1 MVSVVTVSVV
11 AVAHA
16 LAQAKPLPWLPLPW
30 RPLLCLVQAKPT
42 YGYGTAIVR
51 APAPRSLA
59 ECEARCCGEPTC
71 HSVSWRAG
79 ASECVAMLSIAHGA
93 RPTDWCWRP
102 TLAPDAVTSIR
113 LAGAWEQR
121 ALAAAARVLGA
132 QTLLRVG
139 NASGPRLYRKAGRHW
154 TSPAGHTHPLERSI
168 EPSECAAPPR
178 GGGGRAGA
186 VEVSDLVIAAI
197 PVGDPRPKKPRG
209 VVELAGCPAT
219 FLRQAHP
226 NAGTHPAG

>member
-1 MVSVVTVSVV
+1 M
-11 AVAHA
+11 
-16 LAQAKPLPWLPLPW
+16 
-30 RPLLCLVQAKPT
+30 LCLAQAKPT

-79 ASECVAMLSIAHGA
+79 ASVCVAMLSIAHGA

-168 EPSECAAPPR
+168 EPSACAAPPR
-178 GGGGRAGA
+178 AGGGRAGA

>member
-79 ASECVAMLSIAHGA
+79 AS
-93 RPTDWCWRP
+93 
-102 TLAPDAVTSIR
+102 AVRVDIFQLDGKTQQS
-113 LAGAWEQR
+113 
-121 ALAAAARVLGA
+121 AA
-132 QTLLRVG
+132 
-139 NASGPRLYRKAGRHW
+139 
-154 TSPAGHTHPLERSI
+154 
-168 EPSECAAPPR
+168 
-178 GGGGRAGA
+178 
-186 VEVSDLVIAAI
+186 
-197 PVGDPRPKKPRG
+197 
-209 VVELAGCPAT
+209 
-219 FLRQAHP
+219 
-226 NAGTHPAG
+226 

>member
-1 MVSVVTVSVV
+1 M
-11 AVAHA
+11 
-16 LAQAKPLPWLPLPW
+16 
-30 RPLLCLVQAKPT
+30 QAKPT

-154 TSPAGHTHPLERSI
+154 TSPAGHTHPLERS
-168 EPSECAAPPR
+168 PP
-178 GGGGRAGA
+178 
-186 VEVSDLVIAAI
+186 
-197 PVGDPRPKKPRG
+197 
-209 VVELAGCPAT
+209 
-219 FLRQAHP
+219 
-226 NAGTHPAG
+226 